1 MTSVVFETIY
11 IPLYIK
17 RWFLSLR
24 KWIIVSPNSLSPG
37 SSHPCHRYF
46 LHRRLILVLLYPT
59 DTPKKSRHRKRKS
72 SKTAAS
78 SSPKVE
84 IPVALPVKDPNSSL
98 YIFTYDQ
105 LRVATWDFR
114 PDARL
119 GEGGFGIVYKGVMRF
134 STEDQPVEVA
144 VKVLNPYGLQG
155 HNEWLVRMIRTHKLI
170 FVVLSRHEGSF

>member
-1 MTSVVFETIY
+1 MSCVAFETIY

-17 RWFLSLR
+17 RWFLSFR
-24 KWIIVSPNSLSPG
+24 KWMHVSGTLFAILRRPISIIPRLCCVLRCHLIRILS
-37 SSHPCHRYF
+37 HC
-46 LHRRLILVLLYPT
+46 T
-59 DTPKKSRHRKRKS
+59 DTPKKSRGSRKRKS

-84 IPVALPVKDPNSSL
+84 IPVALPVKDPYSSL
-98 YIFTYDQ
+98 YIFSYDQ
-105 LRVATWDFR
+105 LRAATWDFR

-134 STEDQPVEVA
+134 STEGQPVEVA

-155 HNEWLVRMIRTHKLI
+155 HNEWLVRMERTERFV
-170 FVVLSRHEGSF
+170 FVVGG